1 LPAAGELFSG
11 SILLMEITVKQ
22 VLDALSYVND
32 PDLNK
37 DLVTLNM
44 IRDVEVRGKD
54 VSFTVVLTTPAC
66 PMKDMIHNAC
76 VNAIRHYVDK
86 EANVKV
92 TMSSQVTSKKT
103 KDETT
108 LRDVKNIIAIASGK
122 GGVGKSTVAANL
134 AVGLQKL
141 GAKVGLV
148 DADIYGPSQ
157 HIMFGVQGE
166 GPGPAEFNGQRKMA
180 PVESYGVKINSIG
193 FLAGPGQAIALRGPM
208 ATKALIQLFNDTVWG
223 ELDYLIVDLPP
234 GTGDIQISLCTQ
246 IPLTGAVIVCTP
258 QDVAISDAR
267 KGISLFQL
275 QQTNI
280 PVLGLIE
287 NMAWFTPAELPQN
300 KYYIFGKDGVK
311 HLAAELK
318 LPLLA
323 QLPLVQSIRE
333 ASDAGRPALLQDSTE
348 EAKLFIDMAKSVA
361 QQIAI
366 RNASGVGDLNEELVS
381 RG

>member
-1 LPAAGELFSG
+1 
-11 SILLMEITVKQ
+11 MEITIEN
-22 VLDALSYVND
+22 VLAALRHVND
-32 PDLNK
+32 PDLKK

-44 IRDVEVRGKD
+44 IRDIEIRGKE
-54 VSFTVVLTTPAC
+54 VSFSVVLTTPAC
-66 PMKDMIHNAC
+66 PMKDMIHRAC
-76 VNAIRHYVDK
+76 VNAIQYYVDK
-86 EANVKV
+86 EAKV
-92 TMSSQVTSKKT
+92 NIHMTSQVTTRKS

-134 AVGLQKL
+134 AAGLQTL

-180 PVESYGVKINSIG
+180 PVESYGVKLNSIG

-208 ATKALIQLFNDTVWG
+208 ATKALSQLFYDTVWG

-267 KGISLFQL
+267 KGIALFQL

-280 PVLGLIE
+280 PILGLVE

-311 HLAAELK
+311 HLAEEMK

-323 QLPLVQSIRE
+323 QLPLVQSVRE
-333 ASDAGRPALLQDSTE
+333 ASDAGRPALLQENTP
-348 EAKLFIDMAKSVA
+348 EAKMFLDLAKTVA
-361 QQIAI
+361 QQAAI
-366 RNASGVGDLNEELVS
+366 RNAEVDDLAAV
-381 RG
+381 